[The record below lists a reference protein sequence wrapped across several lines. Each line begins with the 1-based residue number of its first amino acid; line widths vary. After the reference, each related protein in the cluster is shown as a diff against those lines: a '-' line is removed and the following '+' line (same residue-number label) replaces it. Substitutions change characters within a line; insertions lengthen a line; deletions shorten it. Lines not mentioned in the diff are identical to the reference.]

1 MENFIERD
9 GVEVFQ
15 EEFLDFAGYNL
26 QRRALPDARDG
37 LKWGARKLI
46 HAQMLGKLTY
56 DKPFKKAIK
65 SVSQAMSFSYTHGD
79 ASAYSTFIR
88 MAKPFAYRVP
98 LQEARGNY
106 GTLINPDDHSAS
118 RYVELRGSEASAQLL
133 KDLDKNTIT
142 EWEDTYD
149 MEGQFPKVLPAKG
162 FWNGVNGCISIG
174 SGMSSSLPPLNLRE
188 VNEAMIKLLWNP
200 EISEDEILCMP
211 DFPTGATIYNAEKVK
226 ESLKNGRGPACKI
239 RATIE
244 WDGNERCFVV
254 KEMPYST
261 YTNTICKELA
271 VLQDGIG
278 EQYIREIAD
287 YTKTTPDLRIY
298 LTKNANPT
306 KVLKMLF
313 KETSLQTFFAINM
326 TVLDKGITP
335 VVMGQKA
342 LFSAHLEHEKIVYR
356 RGFEYDLSKIRHR
369 LHIIAGLISAID
381 AIDEVIHTIKTSAS
395 TAAASIAL
403 QKLLSIDEEQAKAIL
418 DIKLARL
425 AKLEI
430 SKLEDEQAKL
440 QSQAEH
446 IEKILND
453 QTLFYKEIEKGL
465 REVADKFGD
474 DRRTKILNI
483 EEDENGEDKE
493 PLEKKELMVYLTNKG
508 NLYVNETI
516 TYIIQKRGGRGAKIK
531 LPKDEF
537 ITDSFSGENANNI
550 LLFSNKGKV
559 YTTLLNNVPLNT
571 LTSPAVLFNLSAD
584 ELITNIISFEKNSSE
599 KYIIFTT
606 KNGLVKK
613 SEISEYVQK
622 RGKDNGMMG
631 IKLKDG
637 DEVINISFTTFDN
650 LGILTEDGNCVIINT
665 EKINAIGRLTTG
677 VQGIKLNTGDKVIDA
692 HLIPKNTKEILS
704 ISQKG
709 LSKRTVISEFGENTR
724 ATKGNIIQKLKDG
737 DKMASFLPLTD
748 ETEIAVISA
757 GGTIKIPVSSIPCLS
772 RQTIGVQAKKSEN
785 DKVIRIIT
793 IKN

>member
-9 GVEVFQ
+9 GIEVFQ

-118 RYVELRGSEASAQLL
+118 RYVELRGSAAAAQLL
-133 KDLDKNTIT
+133 KDLDKDTIS

-200 EISEDEILCMP
+200 DISEDEILCMP
-211 DFPTGATIYNAEKVK
+211 DFPTGATIYNAAAVR
-226 ESLKNGRGPACKI
+226 ESLKSGRGSACKI

-271 VLQDGIG
+271 ALQDSEGN
-278 EQYIREIAD
+278 QYIQEVAD
-287 YTKTTPDLRIY
+287 YTKTTPDLRVY

-356 RGFEYDLSKIRHR
+356 RSFEYDLSKIRHR
-369 LHIIAGLISAID
+369 LHIIAGLIAAID
-381 AIDEVIHTIKTSAS
+381 SIDEVIHTIKTSAS
-395 TAAASIAL
+395 TAAAASAL
-403 QKLLSIDEEQAKAIL
+403 QNLLSIDEEQAKAIL

-430 SKLEDEQAKL
+430 SKLEDEQSKL
-440 QSQAEH
+440 TSQAAR
-446 IEKILND
+446 IEEILNN
-453 QTLFYKEIEKGL
+453 QILFYKEIEKGL

-474 DRRTKILNI
+474 ERRTKILNI

-493 PLEKKELMVYLTNKG
+493 PLEKKELMAYLTNRG

-516 TYIIQKRGGRGAKIK
+516 TYITQKRGGRGAKIK

-537 ITDSFSGENANNI
+537 IVDSLGGENADNI

-559 YTTLLNNVPLNT
+559 YTTLLNNIPVNT
-571 LTSPAVLFNLSAD
+571 LISPTTLFNFAAD
-584 ELITNIISFEKNSSE
+584 ETITNIISFNKHDGN

-613 SEISEYVQK
+613 SEISEYIQK

-631 IKLKDG
+631 IKLKED
-637 DEVINISFTTFDN
+637 DEVINISFTTKDK
-650 LGILTEDGNCVIINT
+650 LGILTKKGNCVIINT
-665 EKINAIGRLTTG
+665 EKINAIGRIALG
-677 VQGIKLNTGDKVIDA
+677 VQGIKLNAGDEVIDA
-692 HLIPKNTKEILS
+692 HLIPGNTKEIMS
-704 ISQKG
+704 ISSCG
-709 LSKRTVISEFGENTR
+709 LSKRTSISEFSENTR

-737 DKMASFLPLTD
+737 DTMAAFLPLTS
-748 ETEIAVISA
+748 ETEVAIISA
-757 GGTIKIPVSSIPCLS
+757 AGTIKIPISSIPCLG
-772 RQTIGVQAKKSEN
+772 RTTVGVQAKKTTN
-785 DKVIRIIT
+785 DKIT
-793 IKN
+793 NLIPIKN

>member
-1 MENFIERD
+1 MELTPIIKEAFEQYSGAVI
-9 GVEVFQ
+9 Q
-15 EEFLDFAGYNL
+15 S
-26 QRRALPDARDG
+26 RALLDVRDFVKPSARQVLYCMETDG
-37 LKWGARKLI
+37 FV
-46 HAQMLGKLTY
+46 Y
-56 DKPFKKAIK
+56 NKPFKKTLKAIG
-65 SVSQAMSFSYTHGD
+65 SATRVYLHGD
-79 ASAYSTFIR
+79 SSVEGIVMRAGQ
-88 MAKPFAYRVP
+88 PFAMRYP
-98 LQEARGNY
+98 LVEVEGSYGNLMESGNWAAPRY
-106 GTLINPDDHSAS
+106 TSSRLSQISEYLFSDMKKDTIDEWRDNYDDTEKYPMVLPSKGYYNIVNGTLGIGVALAS
-118 RYVELRGSEASAQLL
+118 SVP
-133 KDLDKNTIT
+133 
-142 EWEDTYD
+142 
-149 MEGQFPKVLPAKG
+149 QF
-162 FWNGVNGCISIG
+162 NI
-174 SGMSSSLPPLNLRE
+174 RE
-188 VNEAMIKLLWNP
+188 VNEALIKLLWNP
-200 EISEDEILCMP
+200 EISFDEIYCVP
-211 DFPTGATIYNAEKVK
+211 DFATGAFLLNEKEVK
-226 ESLKNGRGPACKI
+226 ESLRLGTGKACKLRSAI
-239 RATIE
+239 DFDNKE
-244 WDGNERCFVV
+244 KCFIVS
-254 KEMPYST
+254 EIPYGV
-261 YTNTICKELA
+261 YTNTICSQLETILNSEYNP
-271 VLQDGIG
+271 GID
-278 EQYIREIAD
+278 RFN
-287 YTKTTPDLRIY
+287 DLTGKMPLIKIY
-298 LTKNANPT
+298 LAKNANPN
-306 KVLKMLF
+306 KVLRCLL
-313 KETSLQTFFAINM
+313 KETSLQYYYSINM
-326 TVLDKGITP
+326 TMLENGRFPKVFGWKE
-335 VVMGQKA
+335 A
-342 LFSAHLEHEKIVYR
+342 LGAHLEHEKIVYR

-381 AIDEVIHTIKTSAS
+381 SIDEVIHTIKTSAS
-395 TAAASIAL
+395 TVAAALAL
-403 QKLLSIDEEQAKAIL
+403 QKLLTIDEEQAKAIL

-430 SKLEDEQAKL
+430 SKLEEEQSKL
-440 QSQAEH
+440 TSQAAH
-446 IEKILND
+446 IEEILNN

-465 REVADKFGD
+465 WEVANKFGD
-474 DRRTKILNI
+474 ERRTKILNI

-508 NLYVNETI
+508 NLFINETI
-516 TYIIQKRGGRGAKIK
+516 SYITQKRGGRGAKIK

-559 YTTLLNNVPLNT
+559 YTTLLNNIPINT
-571 LTSPAVLFNLSAD
+571 LTSPSILFNLSAD
-584 ELITNIISFEKNSSE
+584 ELITNIISFEKNGSK

-613 SEISEYVQK
+613 SEISEYIQK
-622 RGKDNGMMG
+622 RGKNNGMMG

-637 DEVINISFTTFDN
+637 DEVVNISFTTSDN
-650 LGILTEDGNCVIINT
+650 LGILTEDGNCVIIDT

-785 DKVIRIIT
+785 DKVIRTIT